1 MKKET
6 SIIIAG
12 VEYVPKGS
20 EVKLTEILEIIPG
33 KVQRLRFRVPL
44 RLRFRLSSPFIE
56 EQENT
61 NKKGSEVS
69 TQAINTEGLE
79 YCIVRT
85 YSAGVF
91 AGYLKSRDGKEGVVL
106 EARRLH
112 YWDGAASLS
121 QLSQEGV
128 TKPENCRFP
137 IPMPEVRL
145 TEIIEV
151 IPCTEKAR
159 LSIAD
164 VPVWE
169 VA

>member
-1 MKKET
+1 MSKK
-6 SIIIAG
+6 IIVDG
-12 VEYVPKGS
+12 VTYVP
-20 EVKLTEILEIIPG
+20 EPEAV
-33 KVQRLRFRVPL
+33 
-44 RLRFRLSSPFIE
+44 SS
-56 EQENT
+56 
-61 NKKGSEVS
+61 S
-69 TQAINTEGLE
+69 QAVNVDGLK

-91 AGYLKSRDGKEGVVL
+91 AGYLKEQNGKEGTVL
-106 EARRLH
+106 QARRLH

-137 IPMPEVRL
+137 VEMPGVIL

-159 LSIAD
+159 LNIAN
-164 VPVWE
+164 VPVWK
-169 VA
+169 V